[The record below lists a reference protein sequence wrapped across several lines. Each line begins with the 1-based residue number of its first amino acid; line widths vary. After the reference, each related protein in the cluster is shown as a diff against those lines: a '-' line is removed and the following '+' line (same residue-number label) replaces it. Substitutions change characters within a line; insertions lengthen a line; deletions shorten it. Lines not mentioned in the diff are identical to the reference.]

1 MLSTNTLGPL
11 ALMGFALPDP
21 RRVRLQLGQAD
32 RQVLDWQAEQSLFIR
47 KLREIAMFS
56 RFMGH
61 TVLRNYQLEVAEA
74 IVDSVLNQRGHS
86 IVVMFP
92 RQSGKNHVQAQIEVY
107 LMALFAQKGAE
118 MIKFSPTYSPQC
130 QNAMRRL
137 ESALEANTFTKG
149 HWRKSTGNHYRLRN
163 AHMTF
168 LSAAPGSNIVG
179 ATASTLLALDEAQD
193 IEIDK
198 YDKQIAPMAA
208 STNATRVFWGTA
220 WSGQTLLAREL
231 RAAQEAE
238 ARDGIRRVFRLGA
251 EEVRQEVPAYGAF
264 VDEQVRR
271 LGRTHPMVRSQ
282 FFSEEID
289 FSGGLFPPARLGL
302 MNGNHSSREDA
313 EPGKQYALLIDLAGE
328 DEAARSSEFVAGDDL
343 KNSQRDATA
352 ITVVEADLS
361 MLGDALLGK
370 PRYKVVRR
378 YHWLGVKHSLLYA
391 RILQLAEHWNQARVV
406 VDASGV
412 GAGVSSFLRDK
423 LGDQVTALTFTRQLK
438 SKLAWGFLSVI
449 DTGRFQ
455 EFKPKSSG
463 QRDDGALNP
472 LALAMQDEQDQLQSL
487 FYKQLAAVTYEVS
500 VGPERFIRWSVPEG
514 TRDAQGDLVHDDLVL
529 SAAMVAVLDEQ
540 AWHVGYEPL
549 LIQAVDPLLV
559 IDGGY

>member
-1 MLSTNTLGPL
+1 MLSVDVPGPL

-21 RRVRLQLGQAD
+21 RHVRLQMA
-32 RQVLDWQAEQSLFIR
+32 QAERQDLLRQAEESLFIQ
-47 KLREIAMFS
+47 KLREIETFS
-56 RFMGH
+56 RFLGK
-61 TVLRNYQLEVAEA
+61 TVLRRYQLEAANA

-92 RQSGKNHVQAQIEVY
+92 RQSGKNHVQAHIEVF
-107 LMALFAQKGAE
+107 LMALFAQRGAE
-118 MIKFSPTYSPQC
+118 MIKFSPTYAPQC

-137 ESALEANTFTKG
+137 EVALEANSFTKG
-149 HWRKSTGNHYRLRN
+149 HWRKSSGNHYRLRN

-238 ARDGIRRVFRLGA
+238 ARDGVRRVFRLSA
-251 EEVRQEVPAYGAF
+251 EEVRREVPAYGLF

-271 LGRTHPMVRSQ
+271 LGRSHPMVRSQ

-289 FSGGLFPPARLGL
+289 YSGGLFSPARLGL
-302 MNGNHSSREDA
+302 MNGSHSAREDA
-313 EPGKQYALLIDLAGE
+313 EPDKQYALLIDLAGE
-328 DEAARSSEFVAGDDL
+328 DEASRSSAVVEDSAL

-352 ITVVEADLS
+352 ITVLEVDLS
-361 MLGDALLGK
+361 LLDDSLLDK
-370 PRYKVVRR
+370 PRYKVVHR
-378 YHWLGVKHSLLYA
+378 YHWQGIKHSMLYG
-391 RILQLAEHWNQARVV
+391 RILKLAEHWNQARVV

-423 LGDQVTALTFTRQLK
+423 LGDRVTALTFTRQIK
-438 SKLAWGFLSVI
+438 SKLAWGFLAVI

-455 EFKPKSSG
+455 DFKPKSNA
-463 QRDDGALNP
+463 QRDDGVFNP
-472 LALAMQDEQDQLQSL
+472 LALAMQDEQDHLQTL

-500 VGPERFIRWSVPEG
+500 VGPERYIRWSVPEG
-514 TRDAQGDLVHDDLVL
+514 SRDPQGELIHDDLVL

-540 AWHVGYEPL
+540 DWHLSYEPL

-559 IDGGY
+559 IDGGF